1 MKKVK
6 LTYEEIRVLLLIL
19 NEFRNELIED
29 DRNTDILDDIICKLV
44 SKWSKILKGWLAR
57 RPFYHTHVLMC
68 PEKQTY
74 IKLPYRMKGGL
85 MYGKINYN
93 DR

>member
-1 MKKVK
+1 MVDHQGLERNVRSRKHREMEGFRVIAGWRYTKRYTNHNCVRKEPKMKKVK

-44 SKWSKILKGWLAR
+44 SK
-57 RPFYHTHVLMC
+57 
-68 PEKQTY
+68 
-74 IKLPYRMKGGL
+74 
-85 MYGKINYN
+85 
-93 DR
+93 

>member
-44 SKWSKILKGWLAR
+44 SK
-57 RPFYHTHVLMC
+57 
-68 PEKQTY
+68 
-74 IKLPYRMKGGL
+74 
-85 MYGKINYN
+85 
-93 DR
+93 